1 MDGAARPAVL
11 RGPVLAAGLGSAAAL
26 AVLLAP
32 AATAAPPPGG
42 ECAPGWRVA
51 TVVLNPDGLGF
62 FERLTRND
70 HAVVCVRNWTGPD
83 PDPDI
88 GFLVIDNV
96 VRLR

>member
-1 MDGAARPAVL
+1 MDGAPRPAVL

-42 ECAPGWRVA
+42 ECPPGWRVA
-51 TVVLNPDGLGF
+51 TVVVNPDDPGF
-62 FERLTRND
+62 FERVDRND
-70 HAVVCVRNWTGPD
+70 DGVVCVRDWTGPD

-96 VRLR
+96 VRPR